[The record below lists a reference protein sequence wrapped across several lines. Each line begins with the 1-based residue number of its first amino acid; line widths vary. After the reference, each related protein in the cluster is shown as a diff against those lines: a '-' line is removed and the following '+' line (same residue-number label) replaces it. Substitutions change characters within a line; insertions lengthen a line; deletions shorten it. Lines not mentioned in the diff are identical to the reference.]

1 MGELFDAATHP
12 LYSVMAFTCA
22 LFVAIVGH
30 ASIRNLKIK
39 AKHHIMMFLWVFLFC
54 IQDGIWGL
62 YASHIINDAQGLYN
76 VSYIFHIFAI
86 CSCGVWTAY
95 FIYRIKNRLKEFDVH
110 MPLRLTAIALIVIV
124 QLGMLIANTTTEFMF
139 YVDEHGEYVTTDYR
153 AIMFYIQ
160 LAVYVFIV
168 LETSIRAIFD
178 KRNRKN
184 WMTIS
189 LVSLAPIVSGI
200 FQMIYPNAPYDSIGF
215 TLGCLLIHSFL
226 SVEYEQQV
234 IELESL
240 RRALNQALDDANA
253 ANNAKTAFLFSMS
266 HDIRTPMN
274 AITGY
279 ASLAKK
285 YIGNTEQ
292 VKGYL
297 DKIDVSG
304 TRLLA
309 LINQVLEMSRVES
322 GKVVLLEVPTS
333 IKEKNEVIDVI
344 FSEQARSAG
353 IELLIESKN
362 IVHDY
367 VLTDGD
373 RLDQI
378 INNVI
383 SNAIKYTKEGGTV
396 KYSVEERA
404 CDTDGYGMYVF
415 TVADTGIG
423 MSKEFIPKMFE
434 TFSRAENSTV
444 SRIQGTGLGMP
455 IVKKLVELMKGSIDI
470 ESKLGEGTTFTIS
483 IPMKI
488 TSEPKSSDEKTE
500 KLADISLA
508 GMRVLLVEDNEMNR
522 EIAGEILT
530 DYDVEVEFAEDGDI
544 AVEMVQN
551 AKPGWYNLILMDIQL
566 PRMDGY
572 TATKMIRA
580 IDDRRLASIPI
591 IAMTA
596 NAFEEDRQNAIKAG
610 MNGHL
615 GKPIDVE
622 KLVDTLMEYIK

>member
-39 AKHHIMMFLWVFLFC
+39 AKHHIMMFLWVFFFC
-54 IQDGIWGL
+54 VQDGIWGL

-124 QLGMLIANTTTEFMF
+124 QLGMLIANSTTEFMF

-168 LETSIRAIFD
+168 LETFIRAIFD

-200 FQMIYPNAPYDSIGF
+200 FQMIYPNAPYDSMGF

-423 MSKEFIPKMFE
+423 MSEEFIPKMFE

-455 IVKKLVELMKGSIDI
+455 IVKKLVELMKGSIDV

-551 AKPGWYNLILMDIQL
+551 ANPGWYNLILMDIQL

-580 IDDRRLASIPI
+580 IDDKRLASIPI